1 MQLDA
6 LDIIIAVIAAMSVGF
21 SKTGIPSSGIFTVT
35 LMAMV
40 FPAKESVGIV
50 LPMLIIGD
58 VIAVIL
64 YRHKV
69 IWKDLLVLLPW
80 VFAGVV
86 AGYYFLSLVDD
97 NWLKMT
103 IGWLV
108 LGLIVVHLFRER
120 MNKTGDWPAGI
131 LSWFNP
137 LLGILA
143 GFATMIGNA
152 AGGIMSIYLLAKK
165 LPKEWFVGTAAWFFF
180 IVNLLKV
187 PFSVHL
193 GIIHG
198 DTLIFSAWMIVPI
211 AVGAW
216 LGIRLLNKLSE
227 RWFQTFVLAMSA
239 IGSLKLILF

>member
-1 MQLDA
+1 MQLDG
-6 LDIIIAVIAAMSVGF
+6 LDIAIAVIAAVSVGF

-40 FPAKESVGIV
+40 FPAKESIGIV

-58 VIAVIL
+58 IIAVIHF
-64 YRHKV
+64 RHKV
-69 IWKDLLVLLPW
+69 VWKTLIVLLPW
-80 VFAGVV
+80 VLAGVV
-86 AGYYFLSLVDD
+86 SGYYFLSLADD
-97 NWLKMT
+97 ELLKMT

-108 LGLIVVHLFRER
+108 LGLILVHLIRER
-120 MNKTGDWPAGI
+120 MSKTKDWPAWI

-180 IVNLLKV
+180 HRQ
-187 PFSVHL
+187 FAE
-193 GIIHG
+193 
-198 DTLIFSAWMIVPI
+198 SAFFRSSGHHSWRYI
-211 AVGAW
+211 A
-216 LGIRLLNKLSE
+216 IQRLDDCAD
-227 RWFQTFVLAMSA
+227 RGRCLARYSRVEQA
-239 IGSLKLILF
+239 V